1 MARNTTAAALL
12 PMRPPLHSLTALALL
27 ATFGGAPLLAQ
38 AQASCSSD
46 GVAQPVA
53 LYERFINADC
63 ESCWAGPPAHAPGAS
78 ALVLDWIVP
87 GGLADDA
94 PLSAAA
100 TRDALQRLQDLG
112 RGVPSFSDTHT
123 AEVQPLPGRLRVA
136 NGLAMNDYL
145 GTGIAFQPAPRNLL
159 PAGRYAYTLVLV
171 ERVPAGTAGTPVER
185 YVVRNALQ
193 GNWNAGIPLSKKEQ
207 SAWIDNRSMRTPEG
221 TDAERLFVA
230 GWLQDAQGRIV
241 AAAQSR
247 CAAGS

>member
-1 MARNTTAAALL
+1 MRPQHLPSLPALSLLAAL
-12 PMRPPLHSLTALALL
+12 
-27 ATFGGAPLLAQ
+27 GCAPLLAQ

-63 ESCWAGPPAHAPGAS
+63 ESCWAGPPSHAPGAS

-87 GGLADDA
+87 GSLEDDA

-112 RGVPSFSDTHT
+112 RSVPRFSDTHT
-123 AEVQPLPGRLRVA
+123 AQVQPLPGRLRVA

-145 GTGIAFQPAPRNLL
+145 GTGIAFQPAPRQPLA
-159 PAGRYAYTLVLV
+159 AGSYAYTLVLV
-171 ERVPAGTAGTPVER
+171 ERVPAGTAGTPIER
-185 YVVRNALQ
+185 HVVRNALQ
-193 GNWNAGIPLSKKEQ
+193 GNWNAGISLSKKEQ
-207 SAWIDNRSMRTPEG
+207 PSWMENRSMRAPEG
-221 TDAERLFVA
+221 ANTDRLFVA

-247 CAAGS
+247 CAPGS

>member
-1 MARNTTAAALL
+1 MRSNHPSL
-12 PMRPPLHSLTALALL
+12 PALALL
-27 ATFGGAPLLAQ
+27 AALGCSPLLAQ

-46 GVAQPVA
+46 GTAQPVA

-63 ESCWAGPPAHAPGAS
+63 ESCWAGPPAHVPGPS

-112 RGVPSFSDTHT
+112 RGVPQFSDTHT

-136 NGLAMNDYL
+136 SGLAMNDYL
-145 GTGIAFQPAPRNLL
+145 GTGISFKPAPRAPL
-159 PAGRYAYTLVLV
+159 PAGDYAYSLVLV
-171 ERVPAGTAGTPVER
+171 ESVPAGTAGTPVDR
-185 YVVRNALQ
+185 NVVRNVLQ
-193 GNWNAGIPLSKKEQ
+193 GIWNAGTSLSKKEQ
-207 SAWIDNRSMRTPEG
+207 SSWMENRSMRTPEG
-221 TDAERLFVA
+221 ANPERLFVA